1 MSARWPVSP
10 TRCYRIPYMH
20 YHGQVISSNSPV
32 SGAFRSWSAAEE
44 ALMMERQLDAAAE
57 KLGMDR
63 LAIRLKNVARSGEE
77 DKKLHLSLEDIR
89 IGDAITLGSEK
100 FGWDKLK
107 AEDAAFNASQQRYR
121 RGRRASGSA
130 VTATHTSRAS
140 MTTARAASA

>member
-63 LAIRLKNVARSGEE
+63 LAIRLKNVAHAGEE
-77 DKKLHLSLEDIR
+77 DKKLQLSLEDIR
-89 IGDAITLGSEK
+89 IGDAITLGAEK

-107 AEDAAFNASQQRYR
+107 AEDAGVQRLPAALPQ
-121 RGRRASGSA
+121 GRR
-130 VTATHTSRAS
+130 HRDRRSRQHILP
-140 MTTARAASA
+140 TLQ

>member
-1 MSARWPVSP
+1 MTLDAGAYIGNAGDYVRALAGKP

-63 LAIRLKNVARSGEE
+63 LAIRLKNVARSGATA
-77 DKKLHLSLEDIR
+77 
-89 IGDAITLGSEK
+89 G
-100 FGWDKLK
+100 
-107 AEDAAFNASQQRYR
+107 AS
-121 RGRRASGSA
+121 ASGSA